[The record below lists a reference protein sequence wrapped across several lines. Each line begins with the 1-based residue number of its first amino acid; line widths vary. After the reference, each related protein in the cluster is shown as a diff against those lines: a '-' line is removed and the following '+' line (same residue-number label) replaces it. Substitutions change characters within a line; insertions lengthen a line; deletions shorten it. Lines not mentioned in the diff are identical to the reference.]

1 MRNIW
6 NSFKTNKTKAVALII
21 VIIVIISLI
30 IFYNRSNENLE
41 KTNLTIINERGEE
54 IKITV
59 EIADSNT
66 ERSEGLSNRDELE
79 EDRGMLFV
87 YDRDVDYGFW
97 MKDTYIPLSIAFI
110 DKDGKI
116 IDVQKMEPETTDSHK
131 PDSLYRYAL
140 EVNQGFFED
149 NDIVVGN
156 TVLIPET

>member
-1 MRNIW
+1 MSDIC
-6 NSFKTNKTKAVALII
+6 NSFNTNKTKIVTLII

-30 IFYNRSNENLE
+30 IIYNKSNENLE
-41 KTNLTIINERGEE
+41 KTNLTIINEQGEE

-59 EIADSNT
+59 EIADSNA
-66 ERSEGLSNRDELE
+66 ERSKGLSNRDELE
-79 EDRGMLFV
+79 ENRGMLFV
-87 YDRDVDYGFW
+87 YDRDVNYGFW

-110 DKDGKI
+110 DKNGKI
-116 IDVQKMEPETTDSHK
+116 IDIQNMEPETTDSHK

-140 EVNQGFFED
+140 EMNQGFFED